1 MTMTDR
7 KTSRRLPK
15 KEFTGPFK
23 GGADVELMLR
33 VRDGD
38 VEAFEKI
45 YEHYK
50 GPIGGFFYHLVWDQS
65 LAEDFLQEVF
75 LRLWRSAPEY
85 KPSGKFSTYL
95 FQIAKNFWLNE
106 RMKRLR
112 EPRISLDAPVEGRDE
127 EYRLEVAGNV
137 ATPSTIMANAEMK
150 AHVQE
155 AIEYMPEKQRVTF
168 VLSEFQGLKY
178 EEISEILEVPLGT
191 VKSRM
196 AGAERF
202 LRAKLQKF
210 YAEYR

>member
-1 MTMTDR
+1 MATR

-15 KEFTGPFK
+15 KEF
-23 GGADVELMLR
+23 GGATESARDIELMLR
-33 VRDGD
+33 VKQGD
-38 VEAFEKI
+38 IEAFERI

-50 GPIGGFFYHLVWDQS
+50 RPIGSFFYHLVWDQS
-65 LAEDFLQEVF
+65 LTEDFLQEVF
-75 LRLWRSAPEY
+75 LRLWRSAAEY
-85 KPSGKFSTYL
+85 EPSGKFSTYI

-106 RMKRLR
+106 RVKRMR
-112 EPRISLDAPVEGRDE
+112 EPRVSLDAPVEGKDE

-196 AGAERF
+196 VSAERF
-202 LRAKLQKF
+202 LRGKLEKY